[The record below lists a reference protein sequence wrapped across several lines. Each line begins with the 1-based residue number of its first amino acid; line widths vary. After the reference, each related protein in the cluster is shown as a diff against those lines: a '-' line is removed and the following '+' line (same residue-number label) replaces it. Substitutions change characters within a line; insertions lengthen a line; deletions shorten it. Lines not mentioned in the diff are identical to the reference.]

1 MGPTELDPELA
12 EKYRGAPGT
21 GSRMRW
27 FFSGVWLVY
36 LVGPLWSLAAGHQS
50 VLKTVGGFVLVAA
63 YSSVYLAGIVG
74 KWRSPHLHEPSKT
87 FVFLALLGAL
97 ALTGS
102 LVYGPDWTGMWIY
115 VACGVGMLVAGK
127 TRATLG
133 ILAVTLVFCLVSW
146 IVHTAIGEF
155 LGLLLPTAVTGFAM
169 VAFRRQILLVRE
181 LARARQTVAR
191 LAANEERLRLA
202 RDLHDLTGH
211 SLSLITLKAELTQR
225 ILARLPES
233 PAREALGKELADI
246 EHVSRQ
252 TLHDIRE
259 AVSGY
264 RRPTLAVEIITAR
277 TALEAAGI
285 TLAEDS
291 SIIMRSGT
299 FDPQAEA
306 ALAWCL
312 REATTNLIRHAGARN
327 CWISLR
333 ELDSELALRVVDDGQ
348 GPVTTRRDEPAQH
361 GNGLHGMSERLNSVG
376 GRLSTG
382 RAGVGGGFRLV
393 AVVPYRPIEACPH
406 EDGSPASTSPEE
418 REVSRRATEEARGE
432 LDRRAPSAR
441 PARANVPL

>member
-1 MGPTELDPELA
+1 
-12 EKYRGAPGT
+12 
-21 GSRMRW
+21 
-27 FFSGVWLVY
+27 
-36 LVGPLWSLAAGHQS
+36 
-50 VLKTVGGFVLVAA
+50 
-63 YSSVYLAGIVG
+63 
-74 KWRSPHLHEPSKT
+74 
-87 FVFLALLGAL
+87 
-97 ALTGS
+97 
-102 LVYGPDWTGMWIY
+102 
-115 VACGVGMLVAGK
+115 
-127 TRATLG
+127 
-133 ILAVTLVFCLVSW
+133 
-146 IVHTAIGEF
+146 
-155 LGLLLPTAVTGFAM
+155 M